1 MPAMLRTGIATV
13 AICLSALS
21 PSSFKLHRA
30 MLFAWA
36 KSPHRGKVPAGR
48 KRVLPLLSSSRA
60 CEAIRLFICHPE
72 RSEGSIFGFPIPQH
86 PPQPHSNGTASVGMG
101 GKHPQP
107 DTNSTPS
114 AKPLLAV
121 RAWGSAL
128 SPSNFKLHRAMHCTR
143 VQCEH
148 RAMRFARA
156 KRNTAQSLAGKKR
169 GQTSQISLHSICAV
183 SPHRQLPCR
192 LPTQSRGE
200 PALNLPTHTPTN
212 QTLKNCRF

>member
-1 MPAMLRTGIATV
+1 VPAMLRTGIATA

-86 PPQPHSNGTASVGMG
+86 PPQPHPNGTACVGM
-101 GKHPQP
+101 
-107 DTNSTPS
+107 
-114 AKPLLAV
+114 
-121 RAWGSAL
+121 
-128 SPSNFKLHRAMHCTR
+128 SPSTRHKLH
-143 VQCEH
+143 
-148 RAMRFARA
+148 
-156 KRNTAQSLAGKKR
+156 
-169 GQTSQISLHSICAV
+169 
-183 SPHRQLPCR
+183 PHRQAITRCARVEVSLKPEQLQVASSNALHKGAVRTSRHALCEGKAQQCAIACR
-192 LPTQSRGE
+192 LKTRSNIANFAPFRMCCFT
-200 PALNLPTHTPTN
+200 
-212 QTLKNCRF
+212 

>member
-1 MPAMLRTGIATV
+1 M
-13 AICLSALS
+13 
-21 PSSFKLHRA
+21 
-30 MLFAWA
+30 
-36 KSPHRGKVPAGR
+36 PAGR
-48 KRVLPLLSSSRA
+48 KRVLPSFRHRELAKQSAFSSVILSAAKDLSLLFVIAS
-60 CEAIRLFICHPE
+60 EAPVPAILRTGTAICLFICHPE
-72 RSEGSIFGFPIPQH
+72 CSEGSIFGFPIPQH

-107 DTNSTPS
+107 HTNSTPS
-114 AKPLLAV
+114 AMPLLAV
-121 RAWGSAL
+121 REWGSAL

-156 KRNTAQSLAGKKR
+156 KRNSAQSLAGSKR
-169 GQTSQISLHSICAV
+169 GQTSQTSTHSICAV

-192 LPTQSRGE
+192 LPT
-200 PALNLPTHTPTN
+200 HTPTN